1 MYHIQK
7 QSYAKM
13 VMCDKLLAR
22 NKCRYA
28 CQCKWEALCSP
39 ETSKNSICDCMH
51 VVPHYADLHFSLHG
65 APLCRHNYFKVCRM
79 VNLP

>member
-1 MYHIQK
+1 MLTLRCLISCSLEINVATPVNANGKHYAHQK
-7 QSYAKM
+7 PA
-13 VMCDKLLAR
+13 
-22 NKCRYA
+22 
-28 CQCKWEALCSP
+28 
-39 ETSKNSICDCMH
+39 ICDCMH